1 MGVDILL
8 ENFKTLLGNLF
19 EVRKLYGMMQFSMK
33 KIF

>member
-19 EVRKLYGMMQFSMK
+19 EVRKFSLSCTE
-33 KIF
+33 